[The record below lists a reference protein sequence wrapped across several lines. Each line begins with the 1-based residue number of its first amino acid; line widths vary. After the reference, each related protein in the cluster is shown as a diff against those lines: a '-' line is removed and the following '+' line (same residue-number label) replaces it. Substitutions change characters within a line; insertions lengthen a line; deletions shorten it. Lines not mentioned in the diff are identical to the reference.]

1 MCGGVSEVTEGTEP
15 PAGSS
20 KPLTRADVERI
31 VKEARNG
38 RGRPDL
44 RDADLTDP
52 DLSLADLRGGA

>member
-31 VKEARNG
+31 VKEA
-38 RGRPDL
+38 
-44 RDADLTDP
+44 P